1 MRTVRTAI
9 LLASFLAALC
19 CTSCT
24 QSVAV
29 PQNTDAGAGVRQAL
43 DRFFAAS
50 LKQDWDAAADVMSDD
65 FVIFTDGAKPYGK
78 ADYVKL
84 LKADNL
90 RLGRYELRDLKSGA
104 SGNLGWMTYH
114 GYFESTSHGVFSR
127 VVTLETLL
135 FRNESGKWRMF
146 RAQATIRDLDKP
158 ETK

>member
-1 MRTVRTAI
+1 MRAARTLI
-9 LLASFLAALC
+9 LLASLFAALC

-24 QSVAV
+24 QSVAA
-29 PQNTDAGAGVRQAL
+29 PQSSEDAAGVRQAL

-50 LKQDWDAAADVMSDD
+50 IKQDWDAAAEVMSDD
-65 FVIFTDGAKPYGK
+65 FVIFTDGAKPYNK

-104 SGNLGWMTYH
+104 SGNLGWMAYH

-127 VVTLETLL
+127 VETLETLL
-135 FRNESGKWRMF
+135 FRRESGKWRMF
-146 RAQATIRDLDKP
+146 RAQATIRDLDRP
-158 ETK
+158 EMK